1 MGRPPSPA
9 LSAHHQAERP
19 HLIDNERTHP
29 PISAHMPLFCSI
41 CGWFGGGRRVL
52 HPVRFWVSRCLKAQN
67 HGEQNRV
74 QNNRVWEPAYGL
86 TATVVEGI
94 RFDEAADAIVVSARH
109 NARARSRCGRC
120 GRRSPGHDRGAGRPR
135 WRVLDADTEAETDPR
150 IQQESDI
157 CATSTVQRGRLV
169 TLLFF
174 IPAVWVFT
182 RRDVRT
188 HLSSVRDRIGARS
201 H

>member
-1 MGRPPSPA
+1 MGRRSTTDPGCGHRLCARRVIALPQRERRGPMSPSDR
-9 LSAHHQAERP
+9 LLVAHDRQ
-19 HLIDNERTHP
+19 NGRTVLA
-29 PISAHMPLFCSI
+29 SQVAHMALFCSI

-74 QNNRVWEPAYGL
+74 QNNRVWQRACGL

-94 RFDEAADAIVVSARH
+94 RFDEAADAIVVSARL

-120 GRRSPGHDRGAGRPR
+120 GRRSPGYDRGAGRPR

-150 IQQESDI
+150 IQQESAI
-157 CATSTVQRGRLV
+157 CAHFAVPSRWGM
-169 TLLFF
+169 TLL
-174 IPAVWVFT
+174 
-182 RRDVRT
+182 
-188 HLSSVRDRIGARS
+188 
-201 H
+201 